1 VCYDAPVTEA
11 AADERPRR
19 IATWI
24 AAAVIA
30 WTALR
35 AAVTPLWD
43 ADVWWILRAGEI
55 ALSEWHVPREN
66 RFSFIAPEQPWVMH
80 EWLFGV
86 VYAALHHTAGLAA
99 LALVRVVTVAVV
111 AWAMLRRAGRD
122 AHPVIA
128 LGCVAFAL
136 IVYGDR
142 FESPRPVGVSY
153 AFVLVV
159 ASLAF
164 DTSPRPRHALA
175 LACTMLVWANSHGS
189 FPLGLVT
196 IALAALL
203 SDARRVR
210 LAALAVSLAATLA
223 NPYGLA
229 MHGLV
234 GRYVSASSRDAT
246 ALVHARI
253 LEWHPLLRD
262 PLRVASIPALC
273 GAVVLCAVWL
283 HALREPRWR
292 PRALLGFGLLG
303 LALLHNR
310 HLQLAGLVGFAL
322 AAGPLD
328 SLARR
333 FLAGDSRAL
342 STVRLPALALAVGLL
357 AWVPVAVTRSAGDW
371 IDASHDDEAFDALL
385 ARVPDGARVFVAL
398 PFTGYAIWRGYPRVR
413 LFFDTRNDCHPYDAL
428 REGMDLNDGILV
440 PETASATLARRRAT
454 HAIVSCRSRA
464 RRSFEGWTLV
474 ARRASLC
481 LFEPMRARVG
491 PP

>member
-1 VCYDAPVTEA
+1 MTDA
-11 AADERPRR
+11 AADERPLR

-55 ALSEWHVPREN
+55 ALDESRVPRES
-66 RFSFIAPEQPWVMH
+66 RFSFVAPEHPWVMH

-86 VYAALHHTAGLAA
+86 VYAALHRVAGLAA
-99 LALVRVVTVAVV
+99 LALVRVGAVAVV

-136 IVYGDR
+136 IAYGDR
-142 FESPRPVGVSY
+142 FESPRPVGVSC
-153 AFVLVV
+153 AFALVV

-164 DTSPRPRHALA
+164 DASPRPRHALA
-175 LACTMLVWANSHGS
+175 LACAMLVWTNAHGS

-196 IALAALL
+196 VALAALL
-203 SDARRVR
+203 PDARRVR
-210 LAALAVSLAATLA
+210 LAALVAALAATLV

-262 PLRVASIPALC
+262 PLRVASVPALA
-273 GAVVLCAVWL
+273 GAVVLLAIWL
-283 HALREPRWR
+283 YAWRDARWR
-292 PRALLGFGLLG
+292 PRAALVLGLLG
-303 LALLHNR
+303 MALVHNR

-328 SLARR
+328 SLLRGSLADVRR
-333 FLAGDSRAL
+333 PVTS
-342 STVRLPALALAVGLL
+342 VRLPALALAVGLC
-357 AWVPVAVTRSAGDW
+357 AWVPVAITRSPGGW
-371 IDASHDDEAFDALL
+371 IDASLDDEAFDALL
-385 ARVPDGARVFVAL
+385 ARVPDRSRVFVAL

-428 REGMDLNDGILV
+428 REGLDLNDGLV
-440 PETASATLARRRAT
+440 APEAASATLARRTTT
-454 HAIVSCRSRA
+454 HAIVPCHSRA
-464 RRSFEGWTLV
+464 RRSFGGWTLV
-474 ARRASLC
+474 AQRGSLC
-481 LFEPMRARVG
+481 LFEPTRVG
-491 PP
+491 AGPR

>member
-1 VCYDAPVTEA
+1 MTDA
-11 AADERPRR
+11 AADQRPRR
-19 IATWI
+19 IATSV
-24 AAAVIA
+24 AAAVIV
-30 WTALR
+30 WMALR

-43 ADVWWILRAGEI
+43 ADVWWILRAGEL
-55 ALSEWHVPREN
+55 ALAESHAPREN
-66 RFSFIAPEQPWVMH
+66 RFSFIAPEHPWVMH

-86 VYAALHHTAGLAA
+86 VYAGLHRGVGLAA
-99 LALVRVVTVAVV
+99 LALVRVVALAVV
-111 AWAMLRRAGRD
+111 VWAMLRRAGRD
-122 AHPVIA
+122 AHPVVA
-128 LGCVAFAL
+128 LACVAFAL

-153 AFVLVV
+153 AFALVV

-164 DTSPRPRHALA
+164 DASPRPRHALA
-175 LACTMLVWANSHGS
+175 LACTMLVWTNAHGS

-196 IALAALL
+196 VALAAFLPG
-203 SDARRVR
+203 ARRVR
-210 LAALAVSLAATLA
+210 LAALAAALSVTLV

-253 LEWHPLLRD
+253 LEWHPLWRD
-262 PLRVASIPALC
+262 PLRVASAPALG
-273 GAVVLCAVWL
+273 GAIVLLAVWL
-283 HALREPRWR
+283 YALRDARWR
-292 PRALLGFGLLG
+292 PRAALGLGLLG

-328 SLARR
+328 SLVRR
-333 FLAGDSRAL
+333 FLPSEPRVL
-342 STVRLPALALAVGLL
+342 SAARLPALALVAGLL
-357 AWVPVAVTRSAGDW
+357 AWVPVAVTRAPGDW
-371 IDASHDDEAFDALL
+371 IDASREDEAFDALI

-413 LFFDTRNDCHPYDAL
+413 VFFDTRNDCHPYDAL
-428 REGMDLNDGILV
+428 REGLDLNDALLA
-440 PETASATLARRRAT
+440 PEVASVTLARHAT
-454 HAIVSCRSRA
+454 SHAIVLCHSRA
-464 RRSFEGWTLV
+464 RRSFEGWALV
-474 ARRASLC
+474 ARRGALC
-481 LFEPMRARVG
+481 LFAPTRAGAG